1 MTRFVGY
8 NTGCH
13 DGCVSIYDSE
23 SDDLRVYLKERFTK
37 KKYEG
42 FHPIG
47 SFLSLIPS
55 EAQKVVNTISDET
68 KRSFTLF
75 GRRDDFQQKLRLK
88 MSLHQLGSKAKS
100 TILPELNTQAQ
111 FYTHH
116 KCHLYSVLARQP
128 FRESIIFVYDGF
140 GSSLEDVQKYSKAE
154 LEMLE
159 LPKVS
164 DEKKKYLFESV
175 SVYLHEESKITCIHK
190 EWISINRP
198 KNYEMGK
205 ELNKSPMS
213 LFESSSVRI
222 FNSVMESGKVMGLAA
237 YGKQS
242 ENLVHEKIVLD
253 SYKNQEKKGLNDISK
268 EDFSYYADIA
278 KYTQDYF
285 EQYLFELIKKIKKQY
300 PTFTCA
306 SLVGGGSLNCVF
318 NAKLIDENI
327 FDDIYT
333 PAWSNDSGTAIGA
346 SFCDSVTNG
355 EAKIRPIEI
364 DSINP
369 FVGDEVK
376 AKLAELQILFGNAR
390 VTRPENLEV
399 TMANLISKEELV
411 AVFRGRS
418 EVGPR
423 ALGNRSIIAPTS
435 KKDIITYLNDQ
446 IKFREK
452 FRPYGIIMLDRDLE
466 DFFESGKRVKSPFM
480 SFAPKVLDNKIDELK
495 NILHADNTLRVQT
508 VNKSS
513 NKFYS
518 SLLEEVY
525 KLTGDKMIINTS
537 LNVKGQPILRTIE
550 DCQEF
555 FMNSKIKYFVIND
568 FLVEKK

>member
-13 DGCVSIYDSE
+13 DGCISIYDSE
-23 SDDLRVYLKERFTK
+23 SDDLRVYLKERFTR

-42 FHPIG
+42 FHPVG
-47 SFLSLIPS
+47 SFLSLIPN
-55 EAQKVVNTISDET
+55 EAQKEINTLSDET

-75 GRRDDFQQKLRLK
+75 GRRDDFQQKLRVK
-88 MSLHQLGSKAKS
+88 MSLHQLGTKAKN
-100 TILPELNTQAQ
+100 TILPELSTQAQ

-128 FRESIIFVYDGF
+128 FKKSIIFVYDGF
-140 GSSLEDVQKYSKAE
+140 GSSLEDVQKYSKEE
-154 LEMLE
+154 LKELE

-164 DEKKKYLFESV
+164 YERKKYLFESI
-175 SVYLHEESKITCIHK
+175 SVYLHEGNELTCVHK
-190 EWISINRP
+190 EWININRP
-198 KNYEMGK
+198 KNFEMGK

-237 YGKQS
+237 YGKKDES
-242 ENLVHEKIVLD
+242 LAHERIVLD
-253 SYKNQEKKGLNDISK
+253 SYENQEKRSLNDISK
-268 EDFSYYADIA
+268 EEFSHYSDIA

-285 EQYLFELIKKIKKQY
+285 EKYLFELIKKIKKKY
-300 PTFTCA
+300 STFTCA

-318 NAKLIDENI
+318 NAKLVDENI
-327 FDDIYT
+327 FNDVYT

-346 SFCDSVTNG
+346 SFCDSVSNG
-355 EAKIRPIEI
+355 EAKIRPVET
-364 DSINP
+364 DLINP

-376 AKLAELQILFGNAR
+376 VNLELLQSLFGSASI
-390 VTRPENLEV
+390 TTPENLEH
-399 TMANLISKEELV
+399 TMASLISKEEII
-411 AVFRGRS
+411 AVFRGKS

-423 ALGNRSIIAPTS
+423 ALGNRSILAPAG
-435 KKDIITYLNDQ
+435 KKEIISYLNDQ

-452 FRPYGIIMLDRDLE
+452 YRPYGIIMLDRDLE
-466 DFFESGKRVKSPFM
+466 DYFESGKRIKSPFM
-480 SFAPKVLDNKIDELK
+480 SFAPKVLKSKVDELR
-495 NILHADNTLRVQT
+495 NILHADNTLRLQT
-508 VNKSS
+508 VNESS
-513 NKFYS
+513 NRFYS

-525 KLTGDKMIINTS
+525 RLTGDKMIINTS
-537 LNVKGQPILRTIE
+537 LNIKGQPILRTLE
-550 DCQEF
+550 ECHEF
-555 FMNSKIKYFVIND
+555 FMSSKIKYFVINN